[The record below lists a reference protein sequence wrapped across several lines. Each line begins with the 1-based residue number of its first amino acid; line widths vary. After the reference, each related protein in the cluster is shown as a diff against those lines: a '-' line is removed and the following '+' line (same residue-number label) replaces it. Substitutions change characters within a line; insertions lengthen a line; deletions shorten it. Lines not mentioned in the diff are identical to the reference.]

1 MPRALATHNVTQGRF
16 VTALFYLH
24 DDFEGGETNVPIVD
38 SGAEPVR
45 NVHRV
50 RQEYDHCQVAKGV
63 TITPRMGRV
72 ALFYNLLPH
81 SMAADYHTWHGSCD
95 VAQGEKWAAKW
106 VSLRNSNKRLSFE
119 GRADR

>member
-1 MPRALATHNVTQGRF
+1 
-16 VTALFYLH
+16 
-24 DDFEGGETNVPIVD
+24 
-38 SGAEPVR
+38 VR

-50 RQEYDHCQVAKGV
+50 WHEYDHCQVAKGV

-95 VAQGEKWAAKW
+95 VARGEKWAANYWFNFGLLYKLK
-106 VSLRNSNKRLSFE
+106 VGAEQSIRLV
-119 GRADR
+119 AP